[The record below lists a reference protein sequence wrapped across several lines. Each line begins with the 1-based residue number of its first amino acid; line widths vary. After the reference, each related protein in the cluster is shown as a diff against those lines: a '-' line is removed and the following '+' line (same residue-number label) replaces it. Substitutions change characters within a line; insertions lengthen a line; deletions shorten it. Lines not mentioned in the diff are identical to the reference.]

1 MTRTTGHSVFLLG
14 AAGFIGRHLA
24 LHLADAGNTVIA
36 ATRHP
41 VEFDHSRIRNV
52 VDRWDEVSQFA
63 NWLPKCTAAI
73 HAASSSTPGSS
84 DARPQLDGNLRTTL
98 AMIEALQET
107 PSCRVLFFSSGG
119 TLYGD
124 RDTPAIETDPLRPR
138 SYHGAGKAAAE
149 HFFQAWAT
157 QYQGTAIV
165 LRPSNVFGPG
175 QPARKGFGIIPAAFE
190 CALHGQPL
198 RIWGDGW
205 SVRDYLYIDDLL
217 ALCATALDA
226 DQAPGTH
233 VYNAASGEAVGL
245 DALLDHIEVV
255 TGKPILRIHEPAR
268 RVDVRSIIADSG
280 AAQRAFG
287 WTPHTSLDEGLQ
299 RTWQWY
305 CTKP

>member
-1 MTRTTGHSVFLLG
+1 MTPTSGHSVFVLG

-24 LHLADAGNTVIA
+24 LHFANAGNTVIA
-36 ATRHP
+36 ATRRP
-41 VEFDHSRIRNV
+41 AEFDHPRIQNV
-52 VDRWDEVSQFA
+52 VARWDEAAQFA
-63 NWLPKCTAAI
+63 HWLPECSAAI

-98 AMIEALQET
+98 AMIEALQEA

-149 HFFQAWAT
+149 HFLQAWAT
-157 QYQGTAIV
+157 QYEGRVTM

-175 QPARKGFGIIPAAFE
+175 QPAREGFGIIPAAFE

-198 RIWGDGW
+198 RIWGDG
-205 SVRDYLYIDDLL
+205 SSMRDYLYIDDLL
-217 ALCATALDA
+217 ALCAGVLDA
-226 DQAPGTH
+226 DSAPGAY
-233 VYNAASGEAVGL
+233 VYNAASGEAIRL
-245 DALLDHIEVV
+245 DALLDRIEAV
-255 TGKPILRIHEPAR
+255 TGRTFQRILEPAR
-268 RVDVRSIIADSG
+268 RVDVHSIVSDAR
-280 AAQRAFG
+280 AARESFN
-287 WTPHTSLDEGLQ
+287 WTPGVPLATGLE

-305 CTKP
+305 RTRR